1 MAPSVSN
8 VKQPIAIRTEYTVS
22 DPTSIRVKQHSLSLS
37 GGEFTVSKWEPDQ
50 SSRLEDSPDIL
61 SVTGKVTSFHQRRHF
76 RDPSGLPLFEL
87 SNKSLGSTR
96 FVNLP
101 GGGSGSEP
109 IAIFAPRFDWHKDK
123 FDLYVKNA
131 VANGEETLLE
141 VRGQDVYKLRTNVW
155 ANGALVMTIKRTD
168 RYAPYIPLKRPEWQ
182 VDVGGGMDLSLAS
195 CIVVYM
201 AETMYHPSMP
211 SSHASAGQND
221 QGSSQEAEL
230 SEMGKME

>member
-8 VKQPIAIRTEYTVS
+8 LKQPIALRSEYTVS

-50 SSRLEDSPDIL
+50 SPGLEDSPELL
-61 SVTGKVTSFHQRRHF
+61 SVTGKVASFHQRRHF
-76 RDPSGLPLFEL
+76 QDSSGLPLFEL
-87 SNKSLGSTR
+87 SNKSLGGTR

-101 GGGSGSEP
+101 GGGGSGSDP

-131 VANGEETLLE
+131 AANGEEALLE

-155 ANGALVMTIKRTD
+155 ANGALVMTVKRTD

-182 VDVGGGMDLSLAS
+182 VDVGAGMDLSLVSRFFLIGSVLEIDLAS
-195 CIVVYM
+195 
-201 AETMYHPSMP
+201 
-211 SSHASAGQND
+211 
-221 QGSSQEAEL
+221 
-230 SEMGKME
+230 

>member
-8 VKQPIAIRTEYTVS
+8 LKQPIAIRTEYTVS
-22 DPTSIRVKQHSLSLS
+22 DPTSIRVKQHSLSL
-37 GGEFTVSKWEPDQ
+37 
-50 SSRLEDSPDIL
+50 EDSPDLL

-168 RYAPYIPLKRPEWQ
+168 KYAPYIPLKRPEWQ
-182 VDVGGGMDLSLAS
+182 VDVGAGMDLSLAA

-211 SSHASAGQND
+211 SSHASAGQSD
-221 QGSSQEAEL
+221 QGPLQEAAL
-230 SEMGKME
+230 SEKGKTE